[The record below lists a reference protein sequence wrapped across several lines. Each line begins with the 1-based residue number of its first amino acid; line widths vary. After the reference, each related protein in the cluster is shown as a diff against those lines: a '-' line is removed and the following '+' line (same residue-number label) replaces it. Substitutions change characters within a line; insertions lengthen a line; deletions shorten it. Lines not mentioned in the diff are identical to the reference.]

1 MICIVK
7 GTQYI
12 TYYAWVSILSILDF
26 ISAIFESILER
37 KSFGFFSEQSR
48 RPLDVG
54 VEGER
59 VTFGVPHGE
68 LLTSE
73 LPKKKIQDQIK

>member
-1 MICIVK
+1 MTSYICIVK
-7 GTQYI
+7 GTQYK

-26 ISAIFESILER
+26 ISAILESILER
-37 KSFGFFSEQSR
+37 KSLGFFSEQSR

-54 VEGER
+54 VVGDWEA
-59 VTFGVPHGE
+59 FGVVQGE

-73 LPKKKIQDQIK
+73 L